1 MNLQLTLLD
10 WIALAC
16 FGTCWWGFPVYARW
30 RSRSRSSLLDLMNA
44 YRRQWMRQVMTREMR
59 IVDTS
64 ILASLGNSATFFSS
78 TTILILGGLLA
89 MLSTSEEVLSA
100 IGKLPLA
107 VRTTAQVWE
116 LKIVLMLVIF
126 TYAFFVFTWSLRQFN
141 FVAILVGAA
150 GARSSDA
157 DAHAQLAARAGR
169 ILEHAGESFSKG
181 LRAYY
186 FALAAL
192 CWFVH
197 PAMFAAASFAV
208 VGMLAWLEF
217 YSDTAQSLRVRL
229 SLEEPQAA
237 ASPHASPKS
246 NPSPASTP

>member
-1 MNLQLTLLD
+1 MNLQLSTLD

-16 FGTCWWGFPVYARW
+16 FAACWWGFPAYAGWRT
-30 RSRSRSSLLDLMNA
+30 RSRASLLDMMNA
-44 YRRQWMRQVMTREMR
+44 YRRQWMRQVIAREMR

-89 MLSTSEEVLSA
+89 MLSTSEEILSA

-107 VRTTAQVWE
+107 VRTSAQVWE
-116 LKIVLMLVIF
+116 MKIVLMLAIF

-150 GARSSDA
+150 TSKGGDPQAQE
-157 DAHAQLAARAGR
+157 QLAARAGR

-186 FALAAL
+186 FSLAAL
-192 CWFVH
+192 TWFVH
-197 PAMFAAASFAV
+197 PALFTGACFGVVAV
-208 VGMLAWLEF
+208 LAWLEF
-217 YSDTAQSLRVRL
+217 YSDTARALREPL
-229 SLEEPQAA
+229 SHGEPLQGHGE
-237 ASPHASPKS
+237 SPQDIPTKETHA
-246 NPSPASTP
+246 

>member
-1 MNLQLTLLD
+1 MNLQLTPLD

-16 FGTCWWGFPVYARW
+16 FGACWWGFPFYATW
-30 RSRSRSSLLDLMNA
+30 RSRSRTSLLELMNA
-44 YRRQWMRQVMTREMR
+44 YRRQWMRQVLSREMR

-89 MLSTSEEVLSA
+89 MLSTSEEILSA

-107 VRTTAQVWE
+107 VRTSAQVWE
-116 LKIVLMLVIF
+116 IKVVLMLAIF

-150 GARSSDA
+150 SARGGDVQEQ
-157 DAHAQLAARAGR
+157 AQHAARAGR

-186 FALAAL
+186 FSLAAL
-192 CWFVH
+192 TWFVH
-197 PAMFAAASFAV
+197 PALFTGASFGVVAV
-208 VGMLAWLEF
+208 LAWLEF
-217 YSDTAQSLRVRL
+217 YSDTARSLRER
-229 SLEEPQAA
+229 LEEAEPV
-237 ASPHASPKS
+237 
-246 NPSPASTP
+246 